1 MKKMQGS
8 NTPTQLQRKS
18 IAMNITKQLSG
29 LSTRLNEL
37 LEDMDRIMDYIDN
50 DELYN
55 QIDNN
60 VKSQL
65 ENAQTHLDIAI
76 DDINDGM
83 YENPPA
89 DEEDLEE
96 WD

>member
-1 MKKMQGS
+1 
-8 NTPTQLQRKS
+8 
-18 IAMNITKQLSG
+18 MNIIKQLSG

-50 DELYN
+50 NELYN
-55 QIDNN
+55 EIDNN

-65 ENAQTHLDIAI
+65 ENAVTHLDIAV
-76 DDINDGM
+76 DDLNDGM
-83 YENPPA
+83 YEDTPV
-89 DEEDLEE
+89 DEEDLD

>member
-1 MKKMQGS
+1 
-8 NTPTQLQRKS
+8 
-18 IAMNITKQLSG
+18 MNITKQLNG
-29 LSTRLNEL
+29 LSARLNEL
-37 LEDMDRIMDYIDN
+37 IEDLDRILDYTDN
-50 DELYN
+50 NELYN
-55 QIDNN
+55 EIDNN

-65 ENAQTHLDIAI
+65 ENAQTHLEIAI

-89 DEEDLEE
+89 DEEEIEE

>member
-1 MKKMQGS
+1 
-8 NTPTQLQRKS
+8 
-18 IAMNITKQLSG
+18 MNITKQLGGISA
-29 LSTRLNEL
+29 RLNEL
-37 LEDMDRIMDYIDN
+37 LEDLDRIMDYVDN

-55 QIDNN
+55 EIDNN

-65 ENAQTHLDIAI
+65 ENAQTHLDITI

-83 YENPPA
+83 YEDAPV
-89 DEEDLEE
+89 DEEDLD

>member
-1 MKKMQGS
+1 
-8 NTPTQLQRKS
+8 
-18 IAMNITKQLSG
+18 MNITKQLSG
-29 LSTRLNEL
+29 ISTRMNEL
-37 LEDMDRIMDYIDN
+37 LEDIDRIMDYIDN
-50 DELYN
+50 NELYN
-55 QIDNN
+55 EIDNN

-83 YENPPA
+83 YENPPV
-89 DEEDLEE
+89 DEEDLD

>member
-1 MKKMQGS
+1 
-8 NTPTQLQRKS
+8 
-18 IAMNITKQLSG
+18 MNIIKQLSG
-29 LSTRLNEL
+29 ISTRLNEL
-37 LEDMDRIMDYIDN
+37 IEDLDRIMDYIDN

-55 QIDNN
+55 EIDNN

>member
-1 MKKMQGS
+1 
-8 NTPTQLQRKS
+8 
-18 IAMNITKQLSG
+18 MNITKQLGGISA
-29 LSTRLNEL
+29 RLNEL
-37 LEDMDRIMDYIDN
+37 LEDLDRIMDYVDN

-55 QIDNN
+55 EIDNN
-60 VKSQL
+60 VKSQT
-65 ENAQTHLDIAI
+65 ENALTHLDIAI

-89 DEEDLEE
+89 DEEDLD

>member
-1 MKKMQGS
+1 
-8 NTPTQLQRKS
+8 
-18 IAMNITKQLSG
+18 MNITKQLSG
-29 LSTRLNEL
+29 ISTRMNEL
-37 LEDMDRIMDYIDN
+37 LEDIDRIMDYIDN
-50 DELYN
+50 NELYN
-55 QIDNN
+55 EIDNN

-76 DDINDGM
+76 DDISDGM
-83 YENPPA
+83 YENSPV

>member
-1 MKKMQGS
+1 
-8 NTPTQLQRKS
+8 
-18 IAMNITKQLSG
+18 MNITKQLG
-29 LSTRLNEL
+29 GISTRMNEL
-37 LEDMDRIMDYIDN
+37 LEDLDRIMDYVDN

-55 QIDNN
+55 EIDNN

-65 ENAQTHLDIAI
+65 ENTQTYLDIAI

-83 YENPPA
+83 YEDAPV
-89 DEEDLEE
+89 DEEDLD

>member
-1 MKKMQGS
+1 
-8 NTPTQLQRKS
+8 
-18 IAMNITKQLSG
+18 MNITKQLNG

-50 DELYN
+50 NELYN
-55 QIDNN
+55 EIDNN

-65 ENAQTHLDIAI
+65 ENAVTHLDIAV
-76 DDINDGM
+76 DDLNDGM
-83 YENPPA
+83 YEDAPV
-89 DEEDLEE
+89 DEEDLD

>member
-1 MKKMQGS
+1 
-8 NTPTQLQRKS
+8 
-18 IAMNITKQLSG
+18 MNITKQLSG
-29 LSTRLNEL
+29 LSARLNEL
-37 LEDMDRIMDYIDN
+37 IEDLDRVLDYTDN
-50 DELYN
+50 NELYN
-55 QIDNN
+55 EIDNN

-76 DDINDGM
+76 DDISDGM
-83 YENPPA
+83 YEDTPV

>member
-1 MKKMQGS
+1 
-8 NTPTQLQRKS
+8 
-18 IAMNITKQLSG
+18 MNITKQLG
-29 LSTRLNEL
+29 GISTRMNEL
-37 LEDMDRIMDYIDN
+37 LEDIDRIMDYIEN
-50 DELYN
+50 NELYN
-55 QIDNN
+55 EIDNN

-83 YENPPA
+83 YEDAPV
-89 DEEDLEE
+89 DEEDLD